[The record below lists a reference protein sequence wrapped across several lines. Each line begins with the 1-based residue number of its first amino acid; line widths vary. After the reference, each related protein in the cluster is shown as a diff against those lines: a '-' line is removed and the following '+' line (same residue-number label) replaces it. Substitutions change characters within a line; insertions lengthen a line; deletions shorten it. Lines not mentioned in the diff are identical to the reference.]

1 MRSLKNAERA
11 RQLIIKEFIMK
22 KLLFGSL
29 VLFLFNSSFAQ
40 IDSVGL
46 KNSMQQLDKALL
58 QKDETVLKS
67 ILHKDLGFGHS
78 NGWIQTKNDILNDF
92 TSGKLTYNKF
102 ENNSSAIVSISKKY
116 ATVKTNTNAEGVVN
130 GTAFKLTLHIMQ
142 FWIRTKKGWQ
152 LIARQSAKLS

>member
-1 MRSLKNAERA
+1 
-11 RQLIIKEFIMK
+11 MK

-46 KNSMQQLDKALL
+46 KNAMQQLDKALL

-67 ILHKDLGFGHS
+67 VLHKDLSYGHS
-78 NGWIQTKNDILNDF
+78 NGWIQSKSDILNDF
-92 TSGKLTYNKF
+92 TSGKLTYSKI
-102 ENNSSAIVSISKKY
+102 ENNSSAIILINKEY

-142 FWIRTKKGWQ
+142 FWIKTKKGWQ
-152 LIARQSAKLS
+152 LIARQSAKLSWLNINFEGFALASPRK

>member
-1 MRSLKNAERA
+1 
-11 RQLIIKEFIMK
+11 MK

-46 KNSMQQLDKALL
+46 KNAMQKLDKALL
-58 QKDETVLKS
+58 QKDDVVLKS
-67 ILHKDLGFGHS
+67 VLHKDLSFGHS
-78 NGWIQTKNDILNDF
+78 NGWIQTKADILNDF

-102 ENNSSAIVSISKKY
+102 ENNSSAIVTIGKKY
-116 ATVKTNTNAEGVVN
+116 ATVKTNTNAEGSVS

-142 FWIRTKKGWQ
+142 FWVRTKKGWQ

>member
-1 MRSLKNAERA
+1 
-11 RQLIIKEFIMK
+11 MK

-46 KNSMQQLDKALL
+46 KNAMQQLDKALL

-67 ILHKDLGFGHS
+67 VLHKDLSYGHS
-78 NGWIQTKNDILNDF
+78 NGWIQSKSDILNDF
-92 TSGKLTYNKF
+92 TSGKLTYSKI
-102 ENNSSAIVSISKKY
+102 ENNSSAIIVINKEY

-142 FWIRTKKGWQ
+142 FWIKTKKGWQ
-152 LIARQSAKLS
+152 LIARQSTKLS